1 MQTYANYYY
10 IATFKRCYMFILLF
24 LNSYYHESKQFC
36 IMYTE
41 EGVSV
46 VEKKTSHISRL
57 TQTGFSTSL
66 TSRGTFPSHTVFK
79 LICHSRLQSFHH
91 WLPGN
96 PDQKTDSLLIY
107 WGWQSSPCVSPYCWC
122 CCWWHWM
129 KAVSMASAII
139 HWDVIIMFFVI
150 LSCKMLFSLK
160 CLILSFKGSNKYCCT
175 RYQQNPVSVKRLKSY
190 TVQDDN
196 CKLKAIM

>member
-1 MQTYANYYY
+1 MHNVHRGGG
-10 IATFKRCYMFILLF
+10 FGGWKKD
-24 LNSYYHESKQFC
+24 ESHFPFDSDR
-36 IMYTE
+36 
-41 EGVSV
+41 VFHLPDLS
-46 VEKKTSHISRL
+46 
-57 TQTGFSTSL
+57 
-66 TSRGTFPSHTVFK
+66 GTFPSHTVFK
-79 LICHSRLQSFHH
+79 LLCHSRLQSFHH